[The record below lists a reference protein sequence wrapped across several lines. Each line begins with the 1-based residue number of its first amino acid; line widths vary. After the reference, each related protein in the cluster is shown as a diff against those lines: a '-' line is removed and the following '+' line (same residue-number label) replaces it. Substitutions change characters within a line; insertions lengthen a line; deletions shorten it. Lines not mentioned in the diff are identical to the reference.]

1 MSGAHRS
8 SVLRN
13 ERTGKIVATELRI
26 ASSFLRRGIGLLGRG
41 SLRPGEALL
50 IAPCNS
56 VHTLFMRFGI
66 DVAVLDAD
74 GRVLR
79 LWPAMRPWRILMPVR
94 GGRCIIEMEAGAL
107 AAGAVAEGDRL
118 LWYEAE
124 AAA

>member
-1 MSGAHRS
+1 M
-8 SVLRN
+8 
-13 ERTGKIVATELRI
+13 
-26 ASSFLRRGIGLLGRG
+26 RRGVGLLGRG

-56 VHTLFMRFGI
+56 VHTLFMRFSI

-94 GGRCIIEMEAGAL
+94 GGSCIIELEAGAL